1 MVILMMALGL
11 VKKVVEKIVLA
22 KKLPSIVDF
31 KLVRRF
37 VFSNQRKHNVII
49 VIVIIVVFHWRLI
62 ELSVENRFLLRSH
75 FRILL
80 LMNKLLIAEPNN
92 RRGQVVMDILLDRSV
107 VSDLWLLA
115 LTCVV
120 GCIGESETLPIEKLT
135 LVRLGD

>member
-1 MVILMMALGL
+1 MVALGL

-75 FRILL
+75 
-80 LMNKLLIAEPNN
+80 
-92 RRGQVVMDILLDRSV
+92 
-107 VSDLWLLA
+107 
-115 LTCVV
+115 
-120 GCIGESETLPIEKLT
+120 
-135 LVRLGD
+135 

>member
-1 MVILMMALGL
+1 MVILMVALGL

-75 FRILL
+75 
-80 LMNKLLIAEPNN
+80 
-92 RRGQVVMDILLDRSV
+92 
-107 VSDLWLLA
+107 
-115 LTCVV
+115 
-120 GCIGESETLPIEKLT
+120 
-135 LVRLGD
+135 